1 MVRTKFVAQVAA
13 LGLIAVAAAACG
25 GDDSDSSGTKASS
38 ITYVGYGG
46 ETQEGQIEAWQK
58 PFTAETGTTFKNDTP
73 PDMAKLRAMVE
84 SDNVSW
90 DVIGAAAAETRKY
103 CGELFEPLT
112 DVNLDPGVFD
122 NASKEQLGD
131 CSVPVFEAP
140 AIPFYNTDD
149 FGDDP
154 PTTIADVF
162 DTKKFPG
169 KRIFLPFVTAG
180 TLEVA
185 LLADGVE
192 PDKLYPLDID
202 RALAKLDTL
211 GKDAIIPANYGELQ
225 QAMASGNVAMAFST
239 PSRASFT
246 IGDGAPYAPVWDKV
260 ITSVSAVGIPKG
272 SKNVAAAK
280 KWLEFISTKEP
291 QARAAEITTLPPA
304 NSQSQPKYNEV
315 QELVN
320 AYSDEHKETLV
331 YMDIAWWADNQE
343 EVQTQFT
350 KWQVG

>member
-1 MVRTKFVAQVAA
+1 MLSKKYAARVAA
-13 LGLIAVAAAACG
+13 IGVLAVVAAGCG
-25 GDDSDSSGTKASS
+25 SGGSGSEGKGS

-46 ETQEGQIEAWQK
+46 ETQDGQVKAWQE
-58 PFTAETGTTFKNDTP
+58 PFTKDTGVTFKNDTP

-84 SDNVSW
+84 SGNVSW
-90 DVIGAAAAETRKY
+90 DVIGGAAAEARKY

-112 DVNLDPGVFD
+112 DVDLDPGIFEG
-122 NASKEQLGD
+122 ASQEQLGD

-140 AIPFYNTDD
+140 SIPFYNTDD

-154 PTTIADVF
+154 PKTIADVF
-162 DTKKFPG
+162 DIKKYPG

-192 PDKLYPLDID
+192 PADLYPLDID

-211 GKDAIIPANYGELQ
+211 GKNAIIPANYGELQ

-246 IGDGAPYAPVWDKV
+246 LGDGAPYAPVWDKV
-260 ITSVSAVGIPKG
+260 ITSVSIVGIPKG
-272 SKNVAAAK
+272 AKNADAAK
-280 KWLEFISTKEP
+280 DWLEFISKQGP
-291 QARAAEITTLPPA
+291 QAKAAEITTLPPA
-304 NSQSQPKYNEV
+304 NAQSKPKYNKV
-315 QELVN
+315 QESVN
-320 AYSDEHKETLV
+320 AYSDEHKDTLV
-331 YMDIAWWADNQE
+331 YMDIAWWAEHQE
-343 EVQTQFT
+343 EVQKRFT